1 MSVIIADNGYGPSAR
16 PLDVGESGEISGGSS
31 ARHRASTEQ
40 IVPKVTDP
48 YPFRCGEPGP
58 AKTRPRIATYRTRG
72 PRCMPRYFFDIQDDQ
87 IFVDDTGY
95 EFADLGAARLYAE
108 RVIRELK
115 DDGWHDPRIVMI
127 VKDENEAILLSLPFV
142 ANSAD

>member
-1 MSVIIADNGYGPSAR
+1 
-16 PLDVGESGEISGGSS
+16 
-31 ARHRASTEQ
+31 
-40 IVPKVTDP
+40 
-48 YPFRCGEPGP
+48 
-58 AKTRPRIATYRTRG
+58 
-72 PRCMPRYFFDIQDDQ
+72 MPRYFFDIQDDQ